1 MKIGRV
7 KINVGIFI
15 RNVIIFYLM
24 TSLIYAIF
32 EVEELKNELL
42 ERANDQPEIVTAMET
57 INKGEFKV
65 TAYCACSKCCGKWAD
80 GYTASGTKATAGRT
94 IAADTSILPFGTEVK
109 IEGLGNYIVE
119 DVGGAVKG
127 NKLDIFFNSHEEALE
142 FGVKNLIAEWEA

>member
-1 MKIGRV
+1 MRIGRV

-24 TSLIYAIF
+24 TSLIFAI
-32 EVEELKNELL
+32 LKVDKLRDELL
-42 ERANDQPEIVTAMET
+42 ERENEPEVITAMHKV
-57 INKGEFKV
+57 NKGEFEV

-94 IAADTSILPFGTEVK
+94 IAADTSILSFGTEVK

-119 DVGGAVKG
+119 DVCGAIKG

-142 FGVKNLIAEWEA
+142 FGVKNLIVEWVA